1 MFKLANNKTTSLRF
15 RRWSRAKYA
24 VFCSLASVVSIGC
37 VAISIADKSLKKAVG
52 VCKQLSHRSGLD
64 SSDEIIETKELEAA
78 LLQLKETTLFEISFD
93 SAAACGHSSLYSVF
107 I

>member
-1 MFKLANNKTTSLRF
+1 MFKLPKNKTTSLRF

-52 VCKQLSHRSGLD
+52 VCADLPYRTGFESSG
-64 SSDEIIETKELEAA
+64 ETAEANEPEA
-78 LLQLKETTLFEISFD
+78 LLFQLKETTLSEISVD
-93 SAAACGHSSLYSVF
+93 HAAACGHTSLYSVF